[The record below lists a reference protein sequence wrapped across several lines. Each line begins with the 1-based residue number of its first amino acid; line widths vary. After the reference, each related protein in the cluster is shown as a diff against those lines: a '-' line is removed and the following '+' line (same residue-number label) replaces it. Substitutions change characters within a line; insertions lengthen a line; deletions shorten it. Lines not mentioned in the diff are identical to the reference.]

1 MRPIQAPQAAASL
14 DLLSIWS
21 PVIPVNIRLTERGGG
36 AAHKNFIGTKARTGF
51 KGPFIAL
58 LWTLLLFLSPRH
70 PNSHGQ
76 KTLKNLAV
84 KHSPNGQR
92 KPSEFKGKV

>member
-14 DLLSIWS
+14 DLLNIWS
-21 PVIPVNIRLTERGGG
+21 PVIPVNICLTERGVR
-36 AAHKNFIGTKARTGF
+36 AAHQNFIGTKARTEF
-51 KGPFIAL
+51 KGLFIAL
-58 LWTLLLFLSPRH
+58 LWTLLLFLSSRH
-70 PNSHGQ
+70 PNNHGQ

-92 KPSEFKGKV
+92 KPSKLKGKV